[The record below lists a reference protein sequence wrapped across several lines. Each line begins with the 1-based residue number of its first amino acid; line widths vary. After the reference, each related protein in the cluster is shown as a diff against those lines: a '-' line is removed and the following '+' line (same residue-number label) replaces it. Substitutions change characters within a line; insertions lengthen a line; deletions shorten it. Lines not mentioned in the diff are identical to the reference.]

1 MYLSQQNRNN
11 NITTTRNVISRAL
24 STNGV
29 TQTTNNILTVTQV
42 KCMMT
47 DQSHERSYVIRELT
61 VPKFEKQNS
70 DELYIRLL
78 QKFVISV
85 LDIFIQLYMHTYQP
99 PDSGWHVQSCM
110 CNIISVTFIL
120 MTFLKT
126 RLLLRL

>member
-99 PDSGWHVQSCM
+99 PDSGSRVCA
-110 CNIISVTFIL
+110 IL
-120 MTFLKT
+120 S
-126 RLLLRL
+126 RLLLFS